1 LAKKIAADR
10 HAHIM
15 LHRTGEREGTIE
27 EGNIEAPRQLGRE
40 LRRN

>member
-1 LAKKIAADR
+1 LGKKIAADR

-15 LHRTGEREGTIE
+15 LHPTRERGHVR
-27 EGNIEAPRQLGRE
+27 GRKFEAPRQLGRE